1 MEDMWKAEPPAV
13 RFMRRLVKQRAELL
27 MRDKVYLKTIR
38 CNYPVA
44 KRLQKRF
51 GDVWSEFGTNIFELI
66 AGSCGEDWD
75 AEDEEK
81 FAFAQQSE
89 KKTSPMNLKENTRD
103 DDVVA
108 TCEKGARSGLDQLQ
122 GKPETGLGELEEA
135 EEGLQKG
142 RDEGFYRRAGG
153 SSGP

>member
-1 MEDMWKAEPPAV
+1 MEDMWEAEPAAA
-13 RFMRRLVKQRAELL
+13 RFMRRLVKQRAEQL
-27 MRDKVYLKTIR
+27 MRDKVYLKTLR
-38 CNYPVA
+38 CNYAVA

-66 AGSCGEDWD
+66 AGSCEEDWD

-81 FAFAQQSE
+81 NAFAQHE

-108 TCEKGARSGLDQLQ
+108 TCEKGARRGLDQLQ
-122 GKPETGLGELEEA
+122 GKLETGLGELEEA
-135 EEGLQKG
+135 EGQEGRG
-142 RDEGFYRRAGG
+142 EGFYRRAGG
-153 SSGP
+153 SGGS